1 MNIEQALVVP
11 GIKNQH
17 HTEAVSDQLVT
28 VIQAEAEALFA
39 LAKKL
44 PTGASTLV
52 DLILATTGKVV
63 FSGTGKSGLIAKKI
77 VATFSS
83 LGIPSFFL
91 HPTEAVHGD
100 LGAVQ
105 PGDLFIALSK
115 SGTGWEFE
123 YILPVLRSQNIH
135 TTLICCSKGNVA
147 DLVQLTLLLPF
158 DQEACVLGLAP
169 TSSSTLMLAFGDALA
184 VVVSSKRQFSKQA
197 FARNHPAGALGKK
210 LLLTIRHLMLTGEQ
224 LPLVSPDCLF
234 QDLLVLITSKKCGL
248 GIVIDQQQHLLGV
261 VTDGDLRRA
270 CNQGPSV
277 FEKTAQQIA
286 TVNPKTIHP
295 DTLAYVALQVMEDF
309 NITSLVITDNNQV
322 VGLVHIHDLIKAG
335 ITT

>member
-1 MNIEQALVVP
+1 MSVEHITVVP
-11 GIKNQH
+11 GIK
-17 HTEAVSDQLVT
+17 DQNAAHPIPAALAT
-28 VIQAEAEALFA
+28 VIRAEAEALLA
-39 LAKKL
+39 LSNHL
-44 PTGASTLV
+44 PDAAETLV
-52 DLILATTGKVV
+52 QLILATTGKVV
-63 FSGTGKSGLIAKKI
+63 FSGIGKSGLIAKKI

-83 LGIPSFFL
+83 LGIASFFL

-123 YILPVLRSQNIH
+123 YILPVLRSQHIP
-135 TTLICCSKGNVA
+135 TSLICCHRGAVA
-147 DLVQLTLLLPF
+147 DLVDVVMLLRF

-184 VVVSSKRQFSKQA
+184 VVVSSQRQFTRQA

-210 LLLTIRHLMLTGEQ
+210 LLLTVRSFMLTGEL
-224 LPLVSPDCLF
+224 LPLLKPHTLF
-234 QDLLVLITSKKCGL
+234 QEVLVHITAKKCGM
-248 GIVIDQQQHLLGV
+248 GIVVNEQNNLLGV

-270 CNQGPSV
+270 CDEGPIV
-277 FEKTAQQIA
+277 FQKTALKIA
-286 TVNPKTIHP
+286 TKTPKIISP
-295 DTLAYVALQVMEDF
+295 DTLAYIALEMMKDFHITTLVVAEH
-309 NITSLVITDNNQV
+309 NRV
-322 VGLVHIHDLIKAG
+322 VGLVHIHDLVKAG

>member
-1 MNIEQALVVP
+1 MSAEQTTVVP
-11 GIKNQH
+11 GAKTKH
-17 HTEAVSDQLVT
+17 HAQTISHQLAA
-28 VIQAEAEALFA
+28 VIQAEAQALLTLSNTLPPFA
-39 LAKKL
+39 SL
-44 PTGASTLV
+44 LV
-52 DLILATTGKVV
+52 DLILATTGKIV
-63 FSGTGKSGLIAKKI
+63 FSGTGKSGLVAKKI

-100 LGAVQ
+100 LGSVQ

-123 YILPVLRSQNIH
+123 YILPVLRSQGIH
-135 TTLICCSKGNVA
+135 TTLICCRQGNIT
-147 DLVQLTLLLPF
+147 DLVDLVMLLPF

-184 VVVSSKRQFSKQA
+184 VVVSSQRQFSKQA

-210 LLLTIRHLMLTGEQ
+210 LLLTVRSFMLTGEH
-224 LPLVSPDCLF
+224 LPFVKPNTLFRDVLVH
-234 QDLLVLITSKKCGL
+234 ITAKKCGM
-248 GIVIDQQQHLLGV
+248 GIVVDEQQELIGV

-270 CNQGPSV
+270 CDEGPVV
-277 FEKTAQQIA
+277 FEKTAIEIA
-286 TVNPKTIHP
+286 TKKPKVISP
-295 DTLAYVALQVMEDF
+295 DMLAYVALQMMEDF
-309 NITSLVITDNNQV
+309 HITSLVVSENNRV
-322 VGLVHIHDLIKAG
+322 VGLVHIHDLVKAG